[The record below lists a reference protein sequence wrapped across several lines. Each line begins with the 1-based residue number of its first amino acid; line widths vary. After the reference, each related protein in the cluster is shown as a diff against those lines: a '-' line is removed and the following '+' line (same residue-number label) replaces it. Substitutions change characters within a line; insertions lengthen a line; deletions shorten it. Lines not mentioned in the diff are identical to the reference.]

1 MGQWISYN
9 ETTAGKKGDV
19 IMGFFILFIA
29 IVILGLTLTEGKTKK
44 GFIALLVAI
53 IYFPI
58 GVIIELMK
66 NYK

>member
-1 MGQWISYN
+1 
-9 ETTAGKKGDV
+9 
-19 IMGFFILFIA
+19 MGFFILFIA